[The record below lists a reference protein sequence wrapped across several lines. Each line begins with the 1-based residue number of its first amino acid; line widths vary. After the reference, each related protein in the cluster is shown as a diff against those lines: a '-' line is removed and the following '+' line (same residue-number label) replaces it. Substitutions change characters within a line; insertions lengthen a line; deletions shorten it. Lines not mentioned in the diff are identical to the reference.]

1 MEILGYLIIVCGM
14 SSLQAP
20 PSLPQSSVEPIA
32 TMIDIVTAPNAGFN
46 LEEYVWILED
56 PSFLP
61 PSLLP
66 LTWSPMSLLADVRA
80 MSYLQ

>member
-1 MEILGYLIIVCGM
+1 
-14 SSLQAP
+14 
-20 PSLPQSSVEPIA
+20 
-32 TMIDIVTAPNAGFN
+32 
-46 LEEYVWILED
+46 LED